1 MNVSILKPNQER
13 VIPLP
18 FKCVSVTIDNDQLTK
33 YDLSENDMVLS
44 VEQLLVKYS
53 KRQYIDNQIIHTS
66 QDFAYIKIYV
76 KM

>member
-1 MNVSILKPNQER
+1 MNVSISKPNLER

-18 FKCVSVTIDNDQLTK
+18 FKCDSVTIDNDQLTK
-33 YDLSENDMVLS
+33 YGLSENDMVLS

-53 KRQYIDNQIIHTS
+53 KKQYLDNQIIHTS
-66 QDFAYIKIYV
+66 QGFAYINIYV